1 MVWFLAPT
9 KVLCS
14 QQLAYLSKHMP
25 AVSMRALTGDDGVD
39 CWSNQAI
46 WNRVLQGMKVVIST
60 HAVLADALTHGFIQ
74 LPQLA
79 LIVFDE
85 AHHCMKSH
93 PGNRIMRDF
102 YHKVKGEHATV
113 PSILGLTAA
122 VDVAKIGGTKF
133 EANDFLRQLEQNLDA
148 TCRTPLIHQQELT
161 AHVPQRSFTK
171 ITYTQNFDGS
181 VNPPLYLHKLEKI
194 VKTLHENGE
203 RDRHAIPSSLS
214 KLPAKA
220 RAIWCQLGTWALQY
234 YINMNLSHFS
244 SHFAM
249 NENFSSERPPD
260 QELTALMAL
269 LRSELEGHVAHLH
282 VPGNISDKVER
293 LMSFLK
299 EKSRPDFS
307 GIIFVR
313 ERVTAYVLSALLN
326 THPLT
331 QNGYRCAPCVS
342 STAHS
347 ESWAKHDTLPFEK
360 LETLVSQFRSGL
372 TNLIIATSVLEE
384 GIDIPACHLV
394 ISFDSPDNIISFTQ
408 RQGRARQ
415 YVSEFAAMEAKEAG
429 STFVTST
436 LWNDLEKQLQSI
448 CLDYE
453 RSAQIVEVGDEHSE
467 EILPRFRIH
476 TGFESFCLTTPVWL
490 TLTKANFLRRALL
503 TSENAIPHLYHFC
516 TTLRSGRPGE
526 NHPAFSYEKNVSE
539 LTRSTVYMPS
549 GIDRSLRVVKGHHW
563 WKTERAA
570 RQDAAFQAV
579 VALHRQGLINDHL
592 LPLFSDNAGVEAVYD
607 SEVLSQLPTCSNLHK
622 FWKEIPGPWM
632 ERTMYKCRIDFV
644 ENGENRPELSM
655 ALFTPVKLPLTADL
669 NLYLDAKTTFTTILQ
684 PLNIE
689 MALTPSTRVLL
700 KKITTLFIKS
710 TRVRPLQGH
719 YPEFLPFFTP
729 DLPMQELEEWL
740 LVNHGSFVIRTGQTK
755 IPILF
760 PSGLIRSP
768 SLHFAPHTFVRWVR
782 DPATKE
788 LSIICQKFRR
798 RKNLLWQASSSSGLS
813 FESGGP
819 KTACVAATDCII
831 DFLPWELSLASLAI
845 PHIIQLLHQY
855 LMAHDLRIKIFND
868 LPMINSSLL
877 MEAIT
882 TPASQWPINYQQLE
896 FFGDSILKL
905 VVVMHVFYKYPLWH
919 EGYLSKFKD
928 LLVSNE
934 RLTRAAVHAHLERFI
949 CADFVTWKHPIFSP
963 IMDQDQTQNRTLPR
977 KAFADVLEA
986 LTAAAYECGG
996 ITLSQQLLGIFIP
1009 EIADISSAPQSA
1021 QKDYDAF
1028 SAHLNQKIDLLLAF
1042 KFKNR
1047 ALIWEALTHPSW
1059 QRDSSTGSY
1068 QRLEFLGDAVL
1079 DFLVSKNLYKRCP
1092 KLAEGRMSELRAAL
1106 VNADFLAFLCM
1117 ELTLLE
1123 PCCHS
1128 STSRSDLSELTTQT
1142 KVISLWTF
1150 MRHDAPDL
1158 IKIQALCNTR
1168 YQLLGDKIKRNLV
1181 NHVPYPWAMLAQ
1193 LGPSK
1198 FYSDL
1203 VESTIGAIFVDSG
1216 ECLDTCERFLERLG
1230 LLDYL
1235 ERFVGQE
1242 KHLEHPISTLHRMS
1256 GTQTP
1261 DLQSQEMDNGL
1272 HRASVWLRSER
1283 IASVENCS
1291 TKSQAIVM
1299 AADAAIIFLSNA

>member
-1 MVWFLAPT
+1 
-9 KVLCS
+9 
-14 QQLAYLSKHMP
+14 
-25 AVSMRALTGDDGVD
+25 
-39 CWSNQAI
+39 
-46 WNRVLQGMKVVIST
+46 
-60 HAVLADALTHGFIQ
+60 
-74 LPQLA
+74 
-79 LIVFDE
+79 
-85 AHHCMKSH
+85 
-93 PGNRIMRDF
+93 
-102 YHKVKGEHATV
+102 
-113 PSILGLTAA
+113 
-122 VDVAKIGGTKF
+122 
-133 EANDFLRQLEQNLDA
+133 
-148 TCRTPLIHQQELT
+148 
-161 AHVPQRSFTK
+161 
-171 ITYTQNFDGS
+171 
-181 VNPPLYLHKLEKI
+181 
-194 VKTLHENGE
+194 
-203 RDRHAIPSSLS
+203 
-214 KLPAKA
+214 
-220 RAIWCQLGTWALQY
+220 
-234 YINMNLSHFS
+234 
-244 SHFAM
+244 
-249 NENFSSERPPD
+249 
-260 QELTALMAL
+260 
-269 LRSELEGHVAHLH
+269 
-282 VPGNISDKVER
+282 
-293 LMSFLK
+293 
-299 EKSRPDFS
+299 
-307 GIIFVR
+307 
-313 ERVTAYVLSALLN
+313 
-326 THPLT
+326 
-331 QNGYRCAPCVS
+331 
-342 STAHS
+342 
-347 ESWAKHDTLPFEK
+347 
-360 LETLVSQFRSGL
+360 
-372 TNLIIATSVLEE
+372 
-384 GIDIPACHLV
+384 
-394 ISFDSPDNIISFTQ
+394 
-408 RQGRARQ
+408 
-415 YVSEFAAMEAKEAG
+415 
-429 STFVTST
+429 
-436 LWNDLEKQLQSI
+436 
-448 CLDYE
+448 
-453 RSAQIVEVGDEHSE
+453 
-467 EILPRFRIH
+467 
-476 TGFESFCLTTPVWL
+476 
-490 TLTKANFLRRALL
+490 
-503 TSENAIPHLYHFC
+503 
-516 TTLRSGRPGE
+516 
-526 NHPAFSYEKNVSE
+526 
-539 LTRSTVYMPS
+539 MPS

-710 TRVRPLQGH
+710 TR
-719 YPEFLPFFTP
+719 
-729 DLPMQELEEWL
+729 
-740 LVNHGSFVIRTGQTK
+740 
-755 IPILF
+755 
-760 PSGLIRSP
+760 
-768 SLHFAPHTFVRWVR
+768 
-782 DPATKE
+782 
-788 LSIICQKFRR
+788 
-798 RKNLLWQASSSSGLS
+798 
-813 FESGGP
+813 
-819 KTACVAATDCII
+819 
-831 DFLPWELSLASLAI
+831 
-845 PHIIQLLHQY
+845 
-855 LMAHDLRIKIFND
+855 IFND